1 MSTDSTPPPAGE
13 VAPALVDAWGRL
25 MTLFT
30 AKRDAFLS
38 LMRDY
43 RLTPPHGIAIAQLVD
58 GPLRM
63 RDLADTMHCDAS
75 YITAIVDR
83 LEQEGLATR
92 QPSSD
97 DRRVKEIALT
107 ERGRKVGTALNGAF
121 TDPPKQ
127 LKRLSPHE
135 QTQLAA
141 LLAKLVPADEIVRSP
156 FRLDSRNR
164 PSE

>member
-1 MSTDSTPPPAGE
+1 MSSDPPPPTSA
-13 VAPALVDAWGRL
+13 VAPALVDVWGRL

-63 RDLADTMHCDAS
+63 RDLADQMHCDAS

-92 QPSSD
+92 QPSAG

-107 ERGRKVGTALNGAF
+107 ERGREVGTTLNGAF
-121 TDPPKQ
+121 TDPPRQ
-127 LKRLSPHE
+127 LKLLSPKE
-135 QTQLAA
+135 QSQLAA
-141 LLAKLVPADEIVRSP
+141 LLAKLVPDDAIVRSP
-156 FRLDSRNR
+156 FRLDSRTR
-164 PSE
+164 PVE